1 MRFAAVHKLSSYLMV
16 AASLLAL
23 ALSGEVEPWV
33 IGATATAAFAS
44 YFFEPNERPFLR
56 SRTFLFLWNAATL
69 VVFGV
74 TLLQAFAQDALTSGV
89 RFLCFLVVN
98 KLWNRRA
105 SRDYLQ
111 AYVVSFLMLVAGAA
125 LSSELGYAVC
135 FLLYVV
141 FSTWTL
147 TLFHLRREMEE
158 NYLLK
163 HSQDAESER
172 VEVDRVLNSR
182 RIVGGQFLLGT
193 SLVSVGIF
201 LVSALLFFLIP
212 RVGFGLFA
220 QGGRRGRPTAGFSDR
235 VELGQYGRIKDNPQ
249 IVLRVE
255 LEQQPSTAQRFRG
268 ISFDKYEK
276 GRWSRTNK
284 VGNLGVRAAGGLYVL
299 DEDPIGAGPQP
310 KQRPSRERM
319 KDAVKQ
325 VIYLEPLD
333 TPVLFGLVRPVAYE
347 LGPPIA
353 QGAVPILVETRGRDA
368 YVVERRMQ
376 TDGRVV
382 TVDRQGGLRYVA
394 WSVEPHVDE
403 KLAAAATLPETV
415 PPEIRPYLQVPADL
429 PPRITALAQ
438 ALALTEPLPYGKARA
453 IEKYLSTQLAYS
465 LELQRDERYEPIE
478 DFLFVQKK
486 GHCEYFASSLAVM
499 LRTLGI
505 PARSVNGFYG
515 GEWNEYGKYL
525 AVRQG
530 DAHAWVEAWFD
541 GVGWVT
547 FDPTPSG
554 APNASQSSALATMRR
569 LFDTVEL
576 AWFKWVIDY
585 DLAKQAQVVQQL
597 WQYARSDRKSGG
609 SESDL
614 LQYKRPAAIGLFG
627 IGLIVMIVWARRRPK
642 KTDAPERRYPKLDK
656 LLERLAA
663 ELARRGYGKAPG
675 ETWRALAARVAA
687 HDDPI
692 APLLSS
698 LVERYYAMRFG
709 QEPMVLDELT
719 KLATQVTRALA
730 QKQPARPTS
739 QAPGPPSQPT
749 PPASHAH

>member
-1 MRFAAVHKLSSYLMV
+1 MRFAAVHKLSSYLMI

-33 IGATATAAFAS
+33 IAATAIGGFVS
-44 YFFEPNERPFLR
+44 YFFEPNDHALLR
-56 SRTFLFLWNAATL
+56 GRGFVLVWNAATIVAFGLTL
-69 VVFGV
+69 VS
-74 TLLQAFAQDALTSGV
+74 AFTHDALTAGV

-125 LSSELGYAVC
+125 LSSELGYALC
-135 FLLYVV
+135 FLAYVV

-163 HSQDAESER
+163 HTQDAESER
-172 VEVDRVLNSR
+172 VEVERVLNSR
-182 RIVGGQFLLGT
+182 RIVGGQFLVGT
-193 SLVSVGIF
+193 GLVSVGIF

-249 IVLRVE
+249 IVMRVE
-255 LEQQPSTAQRFRG
+255 LERQPGQPMRFRG
-268 ISFDKYEK
+268 ISFDRYEK
-276 GRWSRTNK
+276 GRWSRTAK
-284 VGNLGVRAAGGLYVL
+284 VGNLGVRAAGNLYLL
-299 DEDPIGAGPQP
+299 DEEPLNVTTPH
-310 KQRPSRERM
+310 KQRPTRERM
-319 KDAVKQ
+319 RDAQKQ
-325 VIYLEPLD
+325 IIYLEPLD
-333 TPVLFGLVRPVAYE
+333 TPVLFGLVRPIAYE

-353 QGAVPILVETRGRDA
+353 QGAVPILVEMRGKDA

-376 TDGRVV
+376 TDGRVL
-382 TVDRQGGLRYVA
+382 TVDRQGGLRYTA
-394 WSVEPHVDE
+394 WSVDTPIDD
-403 KLAAAATLPETV
+403 KLAKQATLPATF
-415 PPEIRPYLQVPADL
+415 PPELRAYLQVPADL
-429 PPRITALAQ
+429 PPRIAELAQ
-438 ALALTEPLPYGKARA
+438 SLTASEPLPYGKARA
-453 IEKYLSTQLAYS
+453 IERYLQTKLAYS
-465 LELQRDERYEPIE
+465 LDLQRDERYEPIE

-515 GEWNEYGKYL
+515 GEWNEYGRYL
-525 AVRQG
+525 AIRQG

-554 APNASQSSALATMRR
+554 GAANVQSLLGTVRR

-585 DLAKQAQVVQQL
+585 DLAKQAAVVQQM
-597 WQYARSDRKSGG
+597 WRFAAPERSRSGTEG
-609 SESDL
+609 DL
-614 LQYKRPAAIGLFG
+614 GRWKRPA
-627 IGLIVMIVWARRRPK
+627 LIVASLLAAIALVVWARRRKPADDRPHFTDPK
-642 KTDAPERRYPKLDK
+642 
-656 LLERLAA
+656 LERLIDKLVA
-663 ELARRGYGKAPG
+663 ELGRHGHRKQAG
-675 ETWRALAARVAA
+675 ETLRALQHRLAVEDSPVAA
-687 HDDPI
+687 
-692 APLLSS
+692 PLGA

-709 QEPMVLDELT
+709 REALVLSVLIR
-719 KLATQVTRALA
+719 LAAEVTATLRRL
-730 QKQPARPTS
+730 PPPRP
-739 QAPGPPSQPT
+739 
-749 PPASHAH
+749 

>member
-16 AASLLAL
+16 GASLLAL

-33 IGATATAAFAS
+33 IVATAIVGFLS
-44 YFFEPNERPFLR
+44 YFFEPNEHALLR
-56 SRTFLFLWNAATL
+56 SRGFLIGWNAATL
-69 VVFGV
+69 IVFGL
-74 TLLQAFAQDALTSGV
+74 TLLSAFQRDALTAGV

-135 FLLYVV
+135 FLGYVV

-201 LVSALLFFLIP
+201 LVSVLLFFLIP

-249 IVLRVE
+249 VVLRVE
-255 LEQQPSTAQRFRG
+255 LDRQPTQPLRFRG
-268 ISFDKYEK
+268 ISFDRYEK
-276 GRWSRTNK
+276 GRWSRTPR
-284 VGNLGVRAAGGLYVL
+284 VGPLGVRAAGGLYVL
-299 DEDPIGAGPQP
+299 DEELTTSTAPA
-310 KQRPSRERM
+310 KQRSSRDRLR
-319 KDAVKQ
+319 DAVKQ
-325 VIYLEPLD
+325 TIYLEPLD

-347 LGPPIA
+347 LGPPLA
-353 QGAVPILVETRGRDA
+353 QGAVPTLVEMRGKDA

-376 TDGRVV
+376 TDGRMV
-382 TVDRQGGLRYVA
+382 TVDRQGGLRYTA
-394 WSVEPHVDE
+394 WSIEPRVDE
-403 KLAAAATLPETV
+403 QVARAATIPGTLPSELRAYV
-415 PPEIRPYLQVPADL
+415 QVPADL
-429 PPRITALAQ
+429 PPRVAELAESI
-438 ALALTEPLPYGKARA
+438 AAKELAPYNKARA
-453 IEKYLSTQLAYS
+453 IERYLATKLAYS
-465 LELQRDERYEPIE
+465 LELTRDERYEPIE

-505 PARSVNGFYG
+505 PSRSVNGFYG

-547 FDPTPSG
+547 FDPTPAG
-554 APNASQSSALATMRR
+554 NVVADPASVLGSMRR
-569 LFDTVEL
+569 IFDTVEL

-585 DLAKQAQVVQQL
+585 DLAKQAAVVQQV
-597 WQYARSDRKSGG
+597 WRFASSERSRSGTD
-609 SESDL
+609 SDL
-614 LQYKRPAAIGLFG
+614 AQYKRPALIALGLA
-627 IGLIVMIVWARRRPK
+627 GLIGALVWWRRRRRP
-642 KTDAPERRYPKLDK
+642 DDGAPRSRNPRLDRLIERV
-656 LLERLAA
+656 LEQ
-663 ELARRGYGKAPG
+663 LARRGYPKPAGQ
-675 ETWRALAARVAA
+675 TLRALSARVHAA
-687 HDDPI
+687 GDPVA
-692 APLLSS
+692 APLDQ
-698 LVERYYAMRFG
+698 LVDRYYAMRFG
-709 QEPMVLDELT
+709 TAAVD
-719 KLATQVTRALA
+719 LAALQALA
-730 QKQPARPTS
+730 VDLARRSGEHPL
-739 QAPGPPSQPT
+739 PPR
-749 PPASHAH
+749 AS